1 MIIAPSI
8 LAANF
13 AKLEEQIKLAEKAG
27 ADWFHLDVMDGHFVP
42 NISFGPMMV
51 KTMRRITGLPLDVH
65 LMIETPDLYIK
76 QFVDAGADHIL
87 VHVEAA
93 THLNRTLNLI
103 QELGAVAGVAIN
115 PATPCSFL
123 EPVLDDIQLVCAM
136 SVNPGFGGQSFIESS
151 IKKIEK
157 ICQLLNSTT
166 HEIKLEVDGGITAAN
181 AGRVL
186 HAGVDILVAG
196 SAIFGGKDIAKNI
209 KALRLADSS
218 LV

>member
-8 LAANF
+8 LAADF

-42 NISFGPMMV
+42 NISFGPMIV
-51 KTMRRITGLPLDVH
+51 KTMRHITALPLDVH

-76 QFVDAGADHIL
+76 QFVEAGADSIL
-87 VHVEAA
+87 VHVEAV

-103 QELGAVAGVAIN
+103 QELGAAPGVAIN
-115 PATPCSFL
+115 PATPCSYL
-123 EPVLDDIQLVCAM
+123 EPVLEDIQLVCVM
-136 SVNPGFGGQSFIESS
+136 SVNPGFGGQSFIASS
-151 IKKIEK
+151 VRKIEK
-157 ICQLLNSTT
+157 IRQLLDSAA
-166 HEIKLEVDGGITAAN
+166 HEIKLEVDGGISAAN
-181 AGRVL
+181 AGQVL

-196 SAIFGGKDIAKNI
+196 SAVFGGQDIAKNI
-209 KALRLADSS
+209 KAIRLAGSS